1 MKSDWDERN
10 KYCDPFIEW
19 NEYKEQ
25 KAYREADRLSEAKKE
40 NEIKE
45 STKEN

>member
-19 NEYKEQ
+19 NEYKE
-25 KAYREADRLSEAKKE
+25 RV
-40 NEIKE
+40 IKE

>member
-1 MKSDWDERN
+1 MKNDWYEPT

-19 NEYKEQ
+19 NEYKDQ
-25 KAYREADRLSEAKKE
+25 KEKE

-45 STKEN
+45 RTKEN

>member
-1 MKSDWDERN
+1 MKNDWDERN

-25 KAYREADRLSEAKKE
+25 KE

>member
-1 MKSDWDERN
+1 MKSDWCEPY
-10 KYCDPFIEW
+10 KYWDPFIEW
-19 NEYKEQ
+19 
-25 KAYREADRLSEAKKE
+25 KAQKE

>member
-19 NEYKEQ
+19 NEYK
-25 KAYREADRLSEAKKE
+25 DAKE
-40 NEIKE
+40 RVIKE
-45 STKEN
+45 SNKEN

>member
-1 MKSDWDERN
+1 MKNDWDERN

-25 KAYREADRLSEAKKE
+25 KEKVAKR
-40 NEIKE
+40 NIKD
-45 STKEN
+45 NYI

>member
-19 NEYKEQ
+19 NEQKE
-25 KAYREADRLSEAKKE
+25 K
-40 NEIKE
+40 EIKE
-45 STKEN
+45 RSKEN

>member
-25 KAYREADRLSEAKKE
+25 KRKNERENK
-40 NEIKE
+40 N
-45 STKEN
+45 N

>member
-1 MKSDWDERN
+1 MKNDWDERN

-25 KAYREADRLSEAKKE
+25 KE

-45 STKEN
+45 SNKEN